1 MIDMPALAER
11 WYGITRHH
19 LNEAPAKVSQAVNLE
34 EAQIY
39 TSSPDF
45 FSPED
50 WARYDVLSRRQM
62 VRRLAAIATNTAC
75 WPRTCD
81 LVVETSLKSFDF
93 MALVTRDRGRRRVMS
108 DWKGCR

>member
-11 WYGITRHH
+11 WYGTPSGTTF
-19 LNEAPAKVSQAVNLE
+19 NDAPARVSRAVNLE

-50 WARYDVLSRRQM
+50 WARYDALSRKTM
-62 VRRLAAIATNTAC
+62 FRRFGGIAINTAFWPQGIATLSSNA
-75 WPRTCD
+75 R
-81 LVVETSLKSFDF
+81 
-93 MALVTRDRGRRRVMS
+93 
-108 DWKGCR
+108 